1 MSVNIAL
8 IRFIYPHARL
18 GQGVGNM
25 AVVVAV
31 CSAGSPSVAA
41 AILSVASWHWLFLIN
56 VPIGVVALI
65 MAARTLPATPRA
77 AGRLDLLSVLL
88 NALTFGLVIA
98 GVNRIGQ
105 GGSPGSALIEIAVGI
120 AIGVALVWRQL
131 KLPAPLLPVDLL
143 RRPVFAL
150 SLATSI
156 ASFGAQALAIVSL
169 PFYFEDRLGHSA
181 STSGLLLTPWPLA
194 TALIAPIAGRLAD
207 RFIPGLLGSI
217 GLLVM
222 GGGLVLVAL
231 GHRRFHSGLARLAP
245 RDLRPRLRVFP
256 VAQQSGHHRQR
267 ATRAKR
273 RGCRPAILRTA
284 DRPVVRDGVG
294 RGRARTGAARTRRR
308 SRSGAPR
315 RSHSPAQSP
324 AACARRTEADA
335 VSAPDATRRRRRL
348 DSSPARDR
356 QRPPSRASVT
366 ATVSSSLMKPR
377 RGMRDR
383 RLDRDDHAGLKRA
396 VGVMGRIGN
405 GPVSR
410 QPRRLVADEAHP
422 VRHKLDRIRAR
433 RSLQHFAG
441 AGVDLAAIGAGRIG
455 LRAAIWIASTSP
467 SRSSSS
473 LSGSPW
479 IAMRQRSPI

>member
-1 MSVNIAL
+1 MAPLSRVSTPVRFDHQEHKAQKTPYAKGPQIALNPREPITVLNATEVRDGLPNPQRLLAFLTLAMAISMAVLDGTIVTVALPTMARQFVVAPENAIWIVNAFQLAVRVSLLPLAALGDILGYRRVYWWGLALFTVASLACALAPTFAVLILARVVQGLGAAGIMSVNIAL

-31 CSAGSPSVAA
+31 CSAGSPTVAA

-56 VPIGVVALI
+56 APIGVVALV

-98 GVNRIGQ
+98 GVNGIGQ
-105 GGSPGSALIEIAVGI
+105 DGSPALALIEIAVGI
-120 AIGVALVWRQL
+120 AVGVALVWRQL

-169 PFYFEDRLGHSA
+169 PFYSENRLGHSA

-222 GGGLVLVAL
+222 TGGLVLVAL
-231 GHRRFHSGLARLAP
+231 GLSDSTPVSLAWRLAIC
-245 RDLRPRLRVFP
+245 
-256 VAQQSGHHRQR
+256 ASASGF
-267 ATRAKR
+267 
-273 RGCRPAILRTA
+273 
-284 DRPVVRDGVG
+284 
-294 RGRARTGAARTRRR
+294 
-308 SRSGAPR
+308 
-315 RSHSPAQSP
+315 
-324 AACARRTEADA
+324 
-335 VSAPDATRRRRRL
+335 
-348 DSSPARDR
+348 SSP
-356 QRPPSRASVT
+356 PT
-366 ATVSSSLMKPR
+366 
-377 RGMRDR
+377 
-383 RLDRDDHAGLKRA
+383 
-396 VGVMGRIGN
+396 IG
-405 GPVSR
+405 
-410 QPRRLVADEAHP
+410 
-422 VRHKLDRIRAR
+422 
-433 RSLQHFAG
+433 
-441 AGVDLAAIGAGRIG
+441 
-455 LRAAIWIASTSP
+455 
-467 SRSSSS
+467 
-473 LSGSPW
+473 
-479 IAMRQRSPI
+479 